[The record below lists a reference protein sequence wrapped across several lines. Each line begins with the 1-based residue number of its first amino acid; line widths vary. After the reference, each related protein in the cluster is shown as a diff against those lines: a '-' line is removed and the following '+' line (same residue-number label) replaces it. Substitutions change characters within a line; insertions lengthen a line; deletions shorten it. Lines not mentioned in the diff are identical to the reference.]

1 MEWFLFQLFRTE
13 LIHREHPSSPMRSTA
28 QQTSSEI
35 FLAAVKRGA
44 KRRARLSQKILAA
57 GKIFSTPI
65 ASGNGEYLIDLSFGS
80 PPQKASAIVDTGSD
94 LIWVQC
100 LPCQSCYTAIRAKFD
115 PTKSSSYAA
124 GLPYQSCNTSCQYN
138 YMYGDDSSTSGAL
151 SFDSITIR
159 TSTIT
164 NVAFGCG
171 HRNLGTFAGAGGLM
185 GLGQG
190 PLSLISQAGAIT
202 SKIFSYCLV
211 PLGINKT
218 SPMYIGDSAAA
229 GSDIAY
235 TPLLNNIVNPS
246 FYYVGLTGIS
256 VAGKA
261 VNYPA
266 GTFSID
272 TSGQGGFIL
281 DSGTTLTYLNTA
293 AFTAVVAACKEAIP
307 YPEVNGSSYG
317 LNYCFSTAGGTTPT
331 YPSMVFHFTGVDFTL
346 PPPPSRE
353 HLRCS
358 RYAGQRL
365 LGYGCEHRLQYPGQH
380 TAAKPLDCARYC
392 QQASWFQDRKH

>member
-1 MEWFLFQLFRTE
+1 MLLCFQ
-13 LIHREHPSSPMRSTA
+13 SSLLT
-28 QQTSSEI
+28 
-35 FLAAVKRGA
+35 
-44 KRRARLSQKILAA
+44 
-57 GKIFSTPI
+57 
-65 ASGNGEYLIDLSFGS
+65 DLSLANADAGLM
-80 PPQKASAIVDTGSD
+80 Q
-94 LIWVQC
+94 
-100 LPCQSCYTAIRAKFD
+100 
-115 PTKSSSYAA
+115 

-293 AFTAVVAACKEAIP
+293 AFTAVVAVKSHTKSLFCYAIH
-307 YPEVNGSSYG
+307 VHN
-317 LNYCFSTAGGTTPT
+317 
-331 YPSMVFHFTGVDFTL
+331 
-346 PPPPSRE
+346 
-353 HLRCS
+353 HL
-358 RYAGQRL
+358 AN
-365 LGYGCEHRLQYPGQH
+365 
-380 TAAKPLDCARYC
+380 A
-392 QQASWFQDRKH
+392 

>member
-293 AFTAVVAACKEAIP
+293 AFTAVVAREAP
-307 YPEVNGSSYG
+307 RRP
-317 LNYCFSTAGGTTPT
+317 
-331 YPSMVFHFTGVDFTL
+331 TL
-346 PPPPSRE
+346 PWCFISLVWISPSLPLPPE
-353 HLRCS
+353 NIFV
-358 RYAGQRL
+358 AVDT
-365 LGYGCEHRLQYPGQH
+365 LGSDCLAM
-380 TAAKPLDCARYC
+380 AASTGFSILGNI
-392 QQASWFQDRKH
+392 QQQNHWIVHGIVNKQVGFKTENIETI